1 LILIGLG
8 ANLPSRYGAPEE
20 TLGAAV
26 AALAAVGLKIVK
38 VSSIWRSA
46 PVPVSEQSWY
56 CNAVVEVDTGSMS
69 AAAVLALLQDVEN
82 DFGRVRAERNAP
94 RVLDLDLLVYHD
106 EVYMDTGCIVPHP
119 RMHQRAFVLKPL
131 QEIAPTWKHPV
142 LGLSVGDL
150 IEKMPEGQGIEIL
163 QILAA

>member
-1 LILIGLG
+1 MILIGLG

-26 AALAAVGLKIVK
+26 AALATVGLEIAK
-38 VSSIWRSA
+38 VSSVWRSA
-46 PVPVSEQSWY
+46 PVPVSEQPWY
-56 CNAVVEVDTGSMS
+56 CNAVVVVETALS
-69 AAAVLALLQDVEN
+69 AKVLMGVLQGVEH

-94 RVLDLDLLVYHD
+94 RVLDLDLLAYGD
-106 EVYMDTGCIVPHP
+106 EVCVDSVCTVPHP

-131 QEIAPTWKHPV
+131 QEIAPAWRHPV
-142 LGLSVGDL
+142 FGLSVGDL
-150 IEKMPEGQGIEIL
+150 VEKMPEGQEIEIS